1 MYGIKYLSTRQVPMN
16 KYIIGTGCSFTESS
30 STWLNRIPE
39 YRKDLIIYNHAFSGA
54 PPDLMANS
62 VIWRVL
68 DLEKKGIN
76 LNDVYVLIQ
85 ASHTDRFSIFINKSA
100 KPFESGYDYKAL
112 REHSNNQWK
121 HLYEKVSWGHDY
133 WTEWEYRKMHIDPA
147 TPFYNENILDTCGF
161 LRGHNDS
168 LESHRIF
175 DYYWNNI
182 VTLENLYI
190 NYLNEYLKLQ
200 WFLKSKDIKYK
211 IFCGWNTF
219 VDGHIENISS
229 SNKLFSN
236 NGEYNILKKK
246 KNKNSPFFVDD
257 MKMAKIFWD
266 MIDWSQWWKFENK
279 HVKFG
284 GLREWTQYNLS
295 DNNDWYCQDLN
306 EEIEEN
312 GFDSHPSEKSHDEF
326 CKNVVL
332 DWIKDF

>member
-1 MYGIKYLSTRQVPMN
+1 MHGIKCLWGELEHMD
-16 KYIIGTGCSFTESS
+16 KYIIGSGCSFTEGRA
-30 STWLNRIPE
+30 TWLNRISE

-54 PPDLMANS
+54 SPDLMANS

-76 LNDVYVLIQ
+76 LKDVYVLIQ
-85 ASHTDRFSIFINKSA
+85 ASHTDRFSIFINESA
-100 KPFESGYDYKAL
+100 KPFESGYGYKAI
-112 REHSNNQWK
+112 RKHSNNQWE
-121 HLYEKVSWGHDY
+121 HLYEKVSWGENY
-133 WTEWEYRKMHIDPA
+133 WTDWDYRKMHIDPA
-147 TPFYNENILDTCGF
+147 TPFDNEEILDTCGF

-168 LESHRIF
+168 LDSHSIF

-211 IFCGWNTF
+211 MFCGWNTF
-219 VDGHIENISS
+219 VNERT
-229 SNKLFSN
+229 
-236 NGEYNILKKK
+236 NILKKTE
-246 KNKNSPFFVDD
+246 NKNSPFFVDD

-295 DNNDWYCQDLN
+295 DKNDWYCQDLN
-306 EEIEEN
+306 EKIGEN

-332 DWIKDF
+332 NRIKDF

>member
-1 MYGIKYLSTRQVPMN
+1 MRGIKYSLAKLETMN
-16 KYIIGTGCSFTESS
+16 KYIIGTGCSFTESKW
-30 STWLNRIPE
+30 TWLNRIPE

-54 PPDLMANS
+54 SPDLMANS

-76 LNDVYVLIQ
+76 LNDVCVLIQ
-85 ASHTDRFSIFINKSA
+85 ASHTDRFSIFINQSTNPFGSNYNYKSIR
-100 KPFESGYDYKAL
+100 KYSK
-112 REHSNNQWK
+112 NQWE
-121 HLYEKVSWGHDY
+121 HLYEKVSWGEDY
-133 WTEWEYRKMHIDPA
+133 WTDWDYRKKHIDPA

-168 LESHRIF
+168 PDSHHIF

-182 VTLENLYI
+182 VTLENLYV

-200 WFLKSKDIKYK
+200 WFLKFKDIKYK

-219 VDGHIENISS
+219 VND
-229 SNKLFSN
+229 
-236 NGEYNILKKK
+236 EYSTLTNQDYILKKT

-295 DNNDWYCQDLN
+295 DKNDWYCQDLN
-306 EEIEEN
+306 EEIGEK